1 MACMLASCARV
12 ICPAAATSLAAPRPS
27 PEKRLCSR
35 RRWQLAQYCC
45 GVCLLPCGSSFYLGL
60 SDGRDRRHVRLVLE
74 RAVPLG
80 YVLLS
85 RDGVNLRL
93 STSIIVSAY
102 SKNFRRSR
110 RLDLLT
116 AKRPDHI
123 NIGLANPYSVLLLLI
138 VLR

>member
-1 MACMLASCARV
+1 LPES
-12 ICPAAATSLAAPRPS
+12 RPCW
-27 PEKRLCSR
+27 PPTLVTG
-35 RRWQLAQYCC
+35 QDCC
-45 GVCLLPCGSSFYLGL
+45 GICLLPDSSFHLGL
-60 SDGRDRRHVRLVLE
+60 SRGRNRRHVRLVLE

-85 RDGVNLRL
+85 CDGVDLRL
-93 STSIIVSAY
+93 SPGIIVSAY

-123 NIGLANPYSVLLLLI
+123 NIGFANPNGVLLLL
-138 VLR
+138 VVSG

>member
-1 MACMLASCARV
+1 VS
-12 ICPAAATSLAAPRPS
+12 ATNLLSGGNILGLLLRHCLRSSLAG
-27 PEKRLCSR
+27 LR
-35 RRWQLAQYCC
+35 RRRPANQSG
-45 GVCLLPCGSSFYLGL
+45 GVCLLPKRQLHLGL
-60 SDGRDRRHVRLVLE
+60 SDGRDRRHVRLMLE

-85 RDGVNLRL
+85 RDLVNLRL
-93 STSIIVSAY
+93 SPGIIVGAY

-123 NIGLANPYSVLLLLI
+123 NIGLANPYSVLLLL
-138 VLR
+138 VMLR